1 MNLEPDKK
9 VVNYKEDDLLYKVV
23 NRTKKEGK
31 WNKKGTE
38 EIVDE
43 LLEDQEGKKMAMKEC
58 EFYSIHTK
66 GKILVPKKDIR
77 YVKKGN
83 RWSAIGKQTV
93 KGVVK
98 EVRKFIKAPVK

>member
-43 LLEDQEGKKMAMKEC
+43 LLED
-58 EFYSIHTK
+58 
-66 GKILVPKKDIR
+66 
-77 YVKKGN
+77 
-83 RWSAIGKQTV
+83 
-93 KGVVK
+93 
-98 EVRKFIKAPVK
+98 